1 VAKADRRRRAAGGP
15 FFRLILEQY
24 SILILVIAASAAFA
38 LFNPRFLTLE
48 TLINLSRQIVPM
60 GLLALGASF
69 VLIGGN
75 LDLSAGV
82 GATVCGAALGV
93 TFVVTKNVALALLV
107 GIGTGLAIGTVNALF
122 IAKAGF
128 GSVIVTLAV
137 MTILQG
143 GIQLLLAGRIVF
155 LSHPLFAFIS
165 RGTVAGIPFTF
176 LVLVAFF
183 LLAWYLLNQTK
194 FGVHLYAAGGNRR
207 IAEVVGIRIQRVHFL
222 TFVISGLLMSVSGIV
237 LVSRLALISPN
248 LSGFPLLLNGVSA
261 AVIGGISVT
270 GGRGNAGGVFLGI
283 IFIGVVSNAI
293 NFLNVT
299 PEAQDLFRGL
309 LVVFALIFQQL
320 TIRRRL
326 PAGSASGAGTGG
338 AAGVKEVKG
347 EL

>member
-1 VAKADRRRRAAGGP
+1 VEQIASAAARGSGARIV
-15 FFRLILEQY
+15 RLILERY
-24 SILILVIAASAAFA
+24 SILILVIAASAAVS

-48 TLINLSRQIVPM
+48 NLINLSRQIVPL
-60 GLLALGASF
+60 GLLALGATF
-69 VLIGGN
+69 VLIGGG

-93 TFVVTKNVALALLV
+93 TFLVTRSIILALAV
-107 GIGTGLAIGTVNALF
+107 GIGVGLAIGLLNALL
-122 IAKAGF
+122 ITKAGF

-137 MTILQG
+137 MTMLQG

-165 RGTVAGIPFTF
+165 RGTVAGVPFAFLILVFFF
-176 LVLVAFF
+176 LVAY
-183 LLAWYLLNQTK
+183 YLLEHTR
-194 FGVHLYAAGGNRR
+194 FGIYLYAVGGSLRN
-207 IAEVVGIRIQRVHFL
+207 AEVVGIRVQRVRFM
-222 TFVISGLLMSVSGIV
+222 TFVISGVLMSVSGIV

-270 GGRGNAGGVFLGI
+270 GGRGKASGVFLGV

-320 TIRRRL
+320 TMRGR
-326 PAGSASGAGTGG
+326 PAGTG
-338 AAGVKEVKG
+338 
-347 EL
+347 

>member
-1 VAKADRRRRAAGGP
+1 MEQTAGIGKP
-15 FFRLILEQY
+15 SGGRIARLILEKY
-24 SILILVIAASAAFA
+24 SILILVIVASAAFA
-38 LFNPRFLTLE
+38 LFNPRFMTLE
-48 TLINLSRQIVPM
+48 NLVNLSRQIVPL
-60 GLLALGASF
+60 GLLAFGASF

-93 TFVVTKNVALALLV
+93 TFVATKSIGLALLV
-107 GIGTGLAIGTVNALF
+107 GLGTGLAIGTVNGLL
-122 IAKAGF
+122 ITKAGF
-128 GSVIVTLAV
+128 GSVIVTLAI
-137 MTILQG
+137 MTMLQG

-155 LSHPLFAFIS
+155 LSHPVFAFIS
-165 RGTVAGIPFTF
+165 RGAVAGIPFTF
-176 LVLVAFF
+176 IILLVFF

-194 FGVHLYAAGGNRR
+194 FGVYLYAVGGNRR
-207 IAEVVGIRIQRVHFL
+207 NAEVVGIRVQRVRFVTFL
-222 TFVISGLLMSVSGIV
+222 LSGLLMSVSGIV

-270 GGRGNAGGVFLGI
+270 GGRGRAGGIFLGI

-320 TIRRRL
+320 TIRRRQAL
-326 PAGSASGAGTGG
+326 TA
-338 AAGVKEVKG
+338 
-347 EL
+347 